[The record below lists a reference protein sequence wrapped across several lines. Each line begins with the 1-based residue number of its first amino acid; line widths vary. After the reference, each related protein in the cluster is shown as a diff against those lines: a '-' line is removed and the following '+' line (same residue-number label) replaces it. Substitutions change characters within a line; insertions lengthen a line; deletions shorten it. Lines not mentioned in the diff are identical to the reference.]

1 MAERK
6 TTKQAAESAQEP
18 QETPKVEPVYKV
30 TQGAFERR
38 IEAIQAAGEVRK
50 KGFPVRLIIE
60 KGKYKLLFSESIS
73 RATAAEAV
81 KNLAAAG
88 IKSEIV

>member
-1 MAERK
+1 MAVRK
-6 TTKQAAESAQEP
+6 TTKSAAESTQKP
-18 QETPKVEPVYKV
+18 QETPKTEQVYKV

-38 IEAIQAAGEVRK
+38 KEAIQAAIEAGK

-60 KGKYKLLFSESIS
+60 RGKYKLLFWEGSS
-73 RATAAEAV
+73 RTEAIEAV
-81 KNLAAAG
+81 ANLEKAG

>member
-6 TTKQAAESAQEP
+6 TVKPATESAQEP
-18 QETPKVEPVYKV
+18 QETPKAEQVYKV
-30 TQGAFERR
+30 TQGAFESKT
-38 IEAIQAAGEVRK
+38 EAIQAAREVRK

-73 RATAAEAV
+73 RAKAAEAV